1 MAQTELAYLL
11 YELENWDEDK
21 PIQVKNLKRM
31 IEKSFLRR
39 RTERMEDE
47 QNIQSQS
54 SMDEIDHD

>member
-31 IEKSFLRR
+31 IEKSFIRR
-39 RTERMEDE
+39 RMERMAEDE
-47 QNIQSQS
+47 QNIQSN
-54 SMDEIDHD
+54 MDEIDHD

>member
-31 IEKSFLRR
+31 IEKSFKRK
-39 RTERMEDE
+39 RMDEDE
-47 QNIQSQS
+47 QNIQS
-54 SMDEIDHD
+54 SMDEIEHD